1 MINAIG
7 EKLAL
12 AGVQDAALYRGI
24 TDRQPEDWRE
34 YLARVREQSGRGESL
49 VDDMRKA
56 TGNCAPLDELAPRV
70 EARAGGLYWV
80 MPNIDK
86 SGELQR
92 PGQWL
97 CGRVDV
103 LGTGVGDGT
112 DFVVLRWQPPGNR
125 PKRTEAIAAG
135 DIGNREGWSRLSN
148 RGLRVTAKNHLRAIL
163 ADHLTDSDNG
173 KLWNAA
179 TLSGWQHGVYVMPDG
194 EIIGDSEKRVIFHG
208 RSATASGHT
217 VAGTAQSWRE
227 NVAAL
232 VAGNPSMMLGVAAV
246 LAASIIG
253 LVGADGFGVHFFQ
266 QSSAGK
272 TTTAS
277 ILPAAFTETRRC
289 CA

>member
-1 MINAIG
+1 MKSAPNVKHLPKDKLTEAVIFAGADAWSHASAWEEDYGKKIAGDTIPPIYLGPKQLAELDNLRIIDRGRRAARVYLAGEIEPIMINAIG

-12 AGVQDAALYRGI
+12 EGVQNAALYKGI
-24 TDRQPEDWRE
+24 TDQQPEDWRE
-34 YLARVREQSGRGESL
+34 YLARVREQSERGESL

-56 TGNCAPLDELAPRV
+56 TGNRAPLDELAPRV

-80 MPNIDK
+80 TPKIDK

-125 PKRTEAIAAG
+125 PERTEAIAAG

-148 RGLRVTAKNHLRAIL
+148 RGLRITAKTHLRAIL

-173 KLWNAA
+173 ELWSVA
-179 TLSGWQHGVYVMPDG
+179 TV
-194 EIIGDSEKRVIFHG
+194 R
-208 RSATASGHT
+208 
-217 VAGTAQSWRE
+217 
-227 NVAAL
+227 
-232 VAGNPSMMLGVAAV
+232 
-246 LAASIIG
+246 LAA
-253 LVGADGFGVHFFQ
+253 
-266 QSSAGK
+266 
-272 TTTAS
+272 
-277 ILPAAFTETRRC
+277 RRLRH
-289 CA
+289 ARRGNHRRQ